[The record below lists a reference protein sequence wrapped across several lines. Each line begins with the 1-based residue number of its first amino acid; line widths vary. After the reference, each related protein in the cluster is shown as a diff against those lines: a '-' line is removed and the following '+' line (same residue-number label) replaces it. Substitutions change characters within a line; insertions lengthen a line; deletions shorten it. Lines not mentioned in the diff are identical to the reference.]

1 VFSLL
6 GIKKSWN
13 FAYALLGVPRPAQ
26 QLNKAHDILVSV
38 YRFTVA
44 DLDMWNFRGQVRA
57 KTLYNMLFIFY
68 FSVSICYFLVI
79 ISFAKIQKFDE

>member
-1 VFSLL
+1 
-6 GIKKSWN
+6 
-13 FAYALLGVPRPAQ
+13 
-26 QLNKAHDILVSV
+26 VSV

-68 FSVSICYFLVI
+68 FSVSIYIFLVI
-79 ISFAKIQKFDE
+79 ISVAKIRIYTYILSKYLAILSAIAFASIGGTAFPI